1 MKHLILTAILLAN
14 PVASFADDF
23 KVGDLVI
30 EHPVARATTAM
41 AMTGAGYFVI
51 MNNGTEDDRLIEIT
65 ANFPRVMMHDTKTD
79 DEIATMFHIEDGVD
93 VPAGGTVTFEPG
105 SKHVM
110 FMGLNGD
117 PFEIGEEI
125 PATMTFEKA
134 GELDIVFVV
143 EEMKIELGH

>member
-51 MNNGTEDDRLIEIT
+51 MNNGTEDDRLVEIT

-79 DEIATMFHIEDGVD
+79 DGIATMFHIEDGVA

-117 PFEIGEEI
+117 PFEIGDEI
-125 PATMTFEKA
+125 PATMNFEKA

-143 EEMKIELGH
+143 EEM

>member
-51 MNNGTEDDRLIEIT
+51 INNGTEDDRLVEIT

-79 DEIATMFHIEDGVD
+79 DGIATMFHIEDGVA

-125 PATMTFEKA
+125 PATMNFEKA

-143 EEMKIELGH
+143 EEM

>member
-14 PVASFADDF
+14 PVVSFADDF

-51 MNNGTEDDRLIEIT
+51 MNNGTEDDRLVEIT

-79 DEIATMFHIEDGVD
+79 DGIATMFHIEDGVA

-125 PATMTFEKA
+125 PATMNFEKA

-143 EEMKIELGH
+143 EEM

>member
-14 PVASFADDF
+14 PVVSFADDF

-51 MNNGTEDDRLIEIT
+51 MNNGTEDDRLVEIT
-65 ANFPRVMMHDTKTD
+65 ANFPRVMMHDTKTND
-79 DEIATMFHIEDGVD
+79 GIATMFHIEDGVA

-125 PATMTFEKA
+125 PATMNFEKA

-143 EEMKIELGH
+143 EEM

>member
-1 MKHLILTAILLAN
+1 MKHLILTATLLVT
-14 PVASFADDF
+14 PVASFADCF

-51 MNNGTEDDRLIEIT
+51 MNNGTEDDRLIAVV

-79 DEIATMFHIEDGVD
+79 DGIATMFHIEDGVT
-93 VPAGGTVTFEPG
+93 VPAGGTVAFEPG
-105 SKHVM
+105 SKHLM

-117 PFEIGEEI
+117 PFKIGEEI

-143 EEMKIELGH
+143 EEMKTEH

>member
-1 MKHLILTAILLAN
+1 MKHLILKAILLAN
-14 PVASFADDF
+14 PVVSFADDF

-51 MNNGTEDDRLIEIT
+51 MNNGTEDDRLVEIA
-65 ANFPRVMMHDTKTD
+65 ANFPRVMMHDTKTND
-79 DEIATMFHIEDGVD
+79 GIATMFHIEDGVA

-125 PATMTFEKA
+125 PATMNFEKA

-143 EEMKIELGH
+143 EEM

>member
-51 MNNGTEDDRLIEIT
+51 MNNGTEDDRLVEIT

-79 DEIATMFHIEDGVD
+79 AGIATMFHIEDGVA

-125 PATMTFEKA
+125 PATMNFEKA

-143 EEMKIELGH
+143 EEM

>member
-51 MNNGTEDDRLIEIT
+51 MNNGTEDDRLVEIT
-65 ANFPRVMMHDTKTD
+65 ANFPRVMMHDTKTND
-79 DEIATMFHIEDGVD
+79 GIATMFHIEDGVA

-117 PFEIGEEI
+117 PFEIGDEI
-125 PATMTFEKA
+125 PATMNFEKA

-143 EEMKIELGH
+143 EEM

>member
-14 PVASFADDF
+14 PVVSFADDF

-51 MNNGTEDDRLIEIT
+51 MNNGTEDDRLVEIA
-65 ANFPRVMMHDTKTD
+65 ANFPRVMMHDTKTND
-79 DEIATMFHIEDGVD
+79 GIATMFHIEDGVA

-125 PATMTFEKA
+125 PATMNFEKA

-143 EEMKIELGH
+143 EEM

>member
-51 MNNGTEDDRLIEIT
+51 MNNGTEDDRLVEIT

-79 DEIATMFHIEDGVD
+79 DGIATMFHIDDGVA

-125 PATMTFEKA
+125 PATMNFEKA

-143 EEMKIELGH
+143 EEM

>member
-30 EHPVARATTAM
+30 EHSVARATTAM

-51 MNNGTEDDRLIEIT
+51 MNNGTEDDRLVEIT

-79 DEIATMFHIEDGVD
+79 DGIATMFHIEDGVA

-125 PATMTFEKA
+125 PATMNFEKA

-143 EEMKIELGH
+143 EEM

>member
-51 MNNGTEDDRLIEIT
+51 MNNGTEDDRLVEIT

-79 DEIATMFHIEDGVD
+79 AGIATMFHIEDGVA

-117 PFEIGEEI
+117 PFEIGDEI
-125 PATMTFEKA
+125 PATMNFEKA

-143 EEMKIELGH
+143 EEM

>member
-14 PVASFADDF
+14 PVVSFADDF

-51 MNNGTEDDRLIEIT
+51 MNNGTEDDRLVEIT
-65 ANFPRVMMHDTKTD
+65 ANFPRVMMHDTKTND
-79 DEIATMFHIEDGVD
+79 GIATMFHIEGGVA

-125 PATMTFEKA
+125 PATMNFEKA

-143 EEMKIELGH
+143 EEM

>member
-14 PVASFADDF
+14 PVVSFADDF

-51 MNNGTEDDRLIEIT
+51 MNNGTEDDRLVEIT
-65 ANFPRVMMHDTKTD
+65 ANFPRVMMHDTKTND
-79 DEIATMFHIEDGVD
+79 GIDTMFHIEDGVA

-125 PATMTFEKA
+125 PATMNFEKA

-143 EEMKIELGH
+143 EEM

>member
-51 MNNGTEDDRLIEIT
+51 MNNGTEGDRLMEIT

-79 DEIATMFHIEDGVD
+79 DGIAMMFHIEDGVA

-125 PATMTFEKA
+125 PATMNFEKA

-143 EEMKIELGH
+143 EEM

>member
-14 PVASFADDF
+14 PVVSFADDF

-51 MNNGTEDDRLIEIT
+51 MNNGTEDDRLVEIT

-79 DEIATMFHIEDGVD
+79 DGIATMFHIEDGVA

-110 FMGLNGD
+110 FMGFNGD

-125 PATMTFEKA
+125 PATMNFEKA

-143 EEMKIELGH
+143 EEM

>member
-51 MNNGTEDDRLIEIT
+51 MNNGTEGDRLMEIT

-79 DEIATMFHIEDGVD
+79 DGIATMFHIEDGVA

-125 PATMTFEKA
+125 PATMNFEKA

-143 EEMKIELGH
+143 EEM

>member
-51 MNNGTEDDRLIEIT
+51 MNNGTEDDRLVEIT

-79 DEIATMFHIEDGVD
+79 DGIAMMFHIEDGVA

-125 PATMTFEKA
+125 PATMNFEKA

-143 EEMKIELGH
+143 EEM

>member
-51 MNNGTEDDRLIEIT
+51 MNNGTEDDRLVEIT

-79 DEIATMFHIEDGVD
+79 DGIATMFHIEDGVA
-93 VPAGGTVTFEPG
+93 VPAGWTVTFEPG

-125 PATMTFEKA
+125 PATMNFEKA

-143 EEMKIELGH
+143 EEM

>member
-51 MNNGTEDDRLIEIT
+51 MNNGTEDDRLVEIT

-79 DEIATMFHIEDGVD
+79 DGIATMFHIEDGVA
-93 VPAGGTVTFEPG
+93 VPAGGTVTFESG

-125 PATMTFEKA
+125 PATMNFEKA

-143 EEMKIELGH
+143 EEM

>member
-51 MNNGTEDDRLIEIT
+51 MNNGTEDDRLVEIT
-65 ANFPRVMMHDTKTD
+65 ANFPRVMMHDTKTND
-79 DEIATMFHIEDGVD
+79 GIATMFHIEDGVA

-125 PATMTFEKA
+125 PATMNFEKV

-143 EEMKIELGH
+143 EEM

>member
-1 MKHLILTAILLAN
+1 MKHLILTAILLAT
-14 PVASFADDF
+14 PVVSFADDF

-51 MNNGTEDDRLIEIT
+51 MNNGTEDDRLVEIA
-65 ANFPRVMMHDTKTD
+65 ANFPRVMMHDTKTND
-79 DEIATMFHIEDGVD
+79 GIATMFHIEDGVA

-125 PATMTFEKA
+125 PATMNFEKA

-143 EEMKIELGH
+143 EEM

>member
-51 MNNGTEDDRLIEIT
+51 MNNGTEDDRLVEIT
-65 ANFPRVMMHDTKTD
+65 ANFPRVMMHDTKTND
-79 DEIATMFHIEDGVD
+79 GIATMFHIEDGVA

-125 PATMTFEKA
+125 PATMNFEKA

-143 EEMKIELGH
+143 EEM

>member
-14 PVASFADDF
+14 PVVSFADDF

-51 MNNGTEDDRLIEIT
+51 MNNGTEDDRLVEIA
-65 ANFPRVMMHDTKTD
+65 ANFPRVMMHDTKTND
-79 DEIATMFHIEDGVD
+79 GIDTMFHIEDGVA

-125 PATMTFEKA
+125 PATMNFEKA

-143 EEMKIELGH
+143 EEM

>member
-51 MNNGTEDDRLIEIT
+51 MNNGTEGDRLMEIT

-79 DEIATMFHIEDGVD
+79 DGIAMMFHIEDGVA

-143 EEMKIELGH
+143 EEM

>member
-14 PVASFADDF
+14 PVVSFADDF

-41 AMTGAGYFVI
+41 AMTSAGYFVI
-51 MNNGTEDDRLIEIT
+51 MNNGTEDDRLVEIT
-65 ANFPRVMMHDTKTD
+65 ANFPRVMMHDTKTND
-79 DEIATMFHIEDGVD
+79 GIATMFHIEDGVA

-125 PATMTFEKA
+125 PATMNFEKA

-143 EEMKIELGH
+143 EEM

>member
-14 PVASFADDF
+14 PVVSFADDF

-51 MNNGTEDDRLIEIT
+51 MNNGTEDDWLVEIT
-65 ANFPRVMMHDTKTD
+65 ANFPRVMMHDTKTND
-79 DEIATMFHIEDGVD
+79 GIATMFHIEDGVA

-125 PATMTFEKA
+125 PATMNFEKA

-143 EEMKIELGH
+143 EEM

>member
-51 MNNGTEDDRLIEIT
+51 MNNGTEDDRLVEIA
-65 ANFPRVMMHDTKTD
+65 ANFPRVMMHDTKTND
-79 DEIATMFHIEDGVD
+79 GIATMFHIEDGVA

-125 PATMTFEKA
+125 PATMNFEKA

-143 EEMKIELGH
+143 EEM

>member
-51 MNNGTEDDRLIEIT
+51 MNNGTEDDRLVEIT

-79 DEIATMFHIEDGVD
+79 DGIATMFHIEDGVA

-143 EEMKIELGH
+143 EEM

>member
-51 MNNGTEDDRLIEIT
+51 MNNGTEDDRLVEIT

-79 DEIATMFHIEDGVD
+79 DGIATMFHIEDGVA

-117 PFEIGEEI
+117 LFEIGEEI
-125 PATMTFEKA
+125 PATMNFEKA

-143 EEMKIELGH
+143 EEM